1 MEERD
6 NFSGSFLK
14 WPLFSGF
21 GQGNRLETNTKYEH
35 PRQEE
40 SGFSVQPHPQ
50 LLVARKGLFRRGDQT
65 HNPATRDSSQGTSAR
80 PEPPSHPASAY
91 RLSGG
96 PRREAAR
103 PRRDTHGD
111 EVPVAFHSSATQLC
125 STPKKALVRDERSRW
140 GSRAGARRLARP
152 ERPELRVAD
161 ERPDVGDG
169 AGDTRAAGC
178 ADASDAA
185 DGDAAS
191 RDAGRSAWRHER
203 LAVHGDERGGHGAAA
218 AAADGADGDGAA
230 DDEPGDDA
238 DDDGDDDEPGSGRGG
253 RGRLRQPAPR
263 ASAGYPSNGRSA
275 RRGGARATTRS
286 ARANFG
292 VRAGRAR
299 AGDRPDARR
308 DEGGGQG
315 RADARRFRVRGR
327 RGRSARPARAGGDD
341 PIRARGKD

>member
-1 MEERD
+1 MESARIILGVTKWTVVR
-6 NFSGSFLK
+6 FSNGLCFRVSHRA
-14 WPLFSGF
+14 
-21 GQGNRLETNTKYEH
+21 NRLETNTKYEH

-40 SGFSVQPHPQ
+40 SEP
-50 LLVARKGLFRRGDQT
+50 RLFGPASPSTLGREKKDFFDGEIR

-111 EVPVAFHSSATQLC
+111 EVLVAFHLRHSCVRRPRKL
-125 STPKKALVRDERSRW
+125 LRDERSRW

-185 DGDAAS
+185 DGDAAGG
-191 RDAGRSAWRHER
+191 DAGRSAWV
-203 LAVHGDERGGHGAAA
+203 A
-218 AAADGADGDGAA
+218 
-230 DDEPGDDA
+230 
-238 DDDGDDDEPGSGRGG
+238 
-253 RGRLRQPAPR
+253 
-263 ASAGYPSNGRSA
+263 
-275 RRGGARATTRS
+275 
-286 ARANFG
+286 
-292 VRAGRAR
+292 
-299 AGDRPDARR
+299 
-308 DEGGGQG
+308 
-315 RADARRFRVRGR
+315 
-327 RGRSARPARAGGDD
+327 
-341 PIRARGKD
+341 